1 MGLAL
6 VLVLVFE
13 LGLAWHL
20 VLGLVRDLVLNLI
33 LSLFDDH
40 NQMPE
45 DNDSQPYV
53 TPNLD
58 LQRVASLSALDPSNI
73 TAALRARARAKA
85 KAKAKVR
92 HRSNNFRVGSQLF
105 IK

>member
-33 LSLFDDH
+33 IRLFDDY

-45 DNDSQPYV
+45 DNDSQQYV

-73 TAALRARARAKA
+73 TAALRARAKA

-92 HRSNNFRVGSQLF
+92 HRSNSFRVGSQLF

>member
-20 VLGLVRDLVLNLI
+20 VLCLVLDLVLNLI
-33 LSLFDDH
+33 LRLFDDQ

-58 LQRVASLSALDPSNI
+58 LQRVASPSALDPSNI
-73 TAALRARARAKA
+73 TVALRARAKEKA
-85 KAKAKVR
+85 RAKVR
-92 HRSNNFRVGSQLF
+92 HRSNSFRVGSQSF